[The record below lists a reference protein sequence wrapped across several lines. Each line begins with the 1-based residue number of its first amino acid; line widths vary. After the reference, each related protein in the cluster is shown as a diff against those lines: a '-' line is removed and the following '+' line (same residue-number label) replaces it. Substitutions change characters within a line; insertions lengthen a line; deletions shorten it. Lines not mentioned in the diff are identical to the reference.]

1 MLTHY
6 IFKQGPSSYERKTIN
21 SLRGGVKWAVT
32 MLSILAINLLPN
44 TVFSSPDHY
53 YWHDGDKI
61 LLEKV
66 DTLKYLLT
74 DGIDSEE
81 TLDSLLKEK
90 SSNVEIQK
98 FTESNLYEK
107 NGVDTLQKWA
117 KIEGD
122 SVSKEDFT
130 EIDEVVYEAPYFDSP
145 SMGLSHAFNVKLKD
159 ESDTTK
165 LKTMTDTLNVEI
177 VRQNNFM
184 EKWYILSA
192 SEKSAG
198 NALDMANYF
207 YESNHYETA
216 QPSFVESFSTHC
228 VNDDHFNEQWNLK
241 NTGQH
246 GSSDNADVKACDS
259 WSESTG
265 SSDIKVAVVDQGLQL
280 DHDDLNTYS
289 ASYDAK
295 SGTSPSVVYAWP
307 PPSYGYGNHGT
318 PVGGI
323 SGAKKDNGMGVAGI
337 APDCPL
343 MSVSVD
349 FYFSST
355 PEEDLADALNWA
367 WQNGADV
374 INNSWGGGVPS
385 TIIDDAISNALSN
398 GRDGLGSTVVFSAGN
413 DFKGSISY
421 PANSHPDII
430 ATGAV
435 NYLEERANF
444 SNYGDKL
451 DVVAP
456 GVEVPSTDHET
467 LGYDSGDYTF
477 DFGGTSAAA
486 PHVSGVAALILSE
499 NSNLTHKEVSE
510 IIKVSAQKIGDYD
523 YESYPNKPNGI
534 WHEEVGYGMLNANS
548 ALSVDLDKVNY
559 SMTLEEV
566 DDEEVYKI
574 NDMTRD
580 NHGNSY
586 VTGKV
591 KNNGIDN
598 AYLAKYNEA
607 GEIVWSK
614 QYGSEDH
621 DEGRGI
627 AHDYQHD
634 QIYITGVTENK
645 HGLDQAGFL
654 IQLENDGTL
663 NWEKK
668 IGPEWINQDNK
679 KVVPTDVTVS
689 SSFPSSP
696 LPVVSGYTN
705 VNNMGHGNVA
715 HKISPED
722 EECDCLNGFAV
733 RYSQYNGEEEWF
745 TYLGGSKDEKIHSI
759 AVQNDMSVVMTGYT
773 ESSISD
779 GFETKAYNSPIE
791 GDLVGQRDAFMAQL
805 NYAGQLEYKS
815 YIGFEFAEGLDIISE
830 EDDNEG
836 KTFLTGYSETGNFDH
851 VNPWQSSFG
860 DGEKDA
866 FLMTIDD
873 QVHIVDNNEEYQRD
887 IDWSTYYGNEGK
899 EEGRTVAFD
908 DNAVY
913 MGGVT
918 NSNDLPGTEPAF
930 QEDFKGTQD
939 GMLFMRDRMVL
950 KGHGTYLGTPEE
962 DEVNAVTV
970 DDCEILA
977 GGNTLAND
985 FPAEESVLQ
994 TTYER
999 VDQDFVSEH
1008 QPYLKFWDQNNEPL
1022 TEETYFLNSINEL
1035 TSTSAITQ
1043 FYQNHKW
1050 YNNGELIP
1058 GPEISIGDEPQETG
1072 EYIPRGET
1080 VCENK
1085 RVHGSKYEIIK
1096 RCIPEEDLQDY
1107 DVYEDEELP
1116 PSATGFYN
1124 DKIFIKGEVTIEGL
1138 VVFDDGTEVLAAP
1151 CASLII
1157 EPQGHL
1163 EIIGDDIPF
1172 HGCNQWGGIKVLGDP
1187 NASDRSTSYH
1197 GKIETHSG
1205 GNFTISD
1212 AMIGVYSKEGG
1223 IVEIENAEFQGN
1235 HTHLAFEDYPHPHDP
1250 ILNNNDFKGL
1260 MAGPPNCKDQWDTYH
1275 FPHFDEKQR
1284 RMAHID
1290 EVEDITMENNA
1301 FDGIRTELGPY
1312 NPSVID
1318 LLKTDEFASLNQ
1330 TFTGEHHAIYKGE
1343 ELSNENRSEG
1353 NLVESEVDYILR
1365 GQDFNELTVE
1375 DNSYYLDEGRTAFEF
1390 ISSSQVSFA
1399 GNLFQ
1404 SSDLDTLLYGK
1415 NVDQFT
1421 YENVNDPIFTGVK
1434 AKYGMFF
1441 EESNGILVRGP
1452 AVGDYPNGSEIEEV
1466 GLKTINTDNVNIDD
1480 ANIIGFRKAVSYT
1493 NGQQFN
1499 VNGLWTIS
1507 NDTAFY
1513 ARDINGLD
1521 VFDLNAFPQSPSD
1534 HTMGA
1539 YLNNVKDGTIESSSF
1554 DNWTQSGIEIYNPP
1568 KDASDYLEIKF
1579 NKFENNEFGI
1589 TIAQDWHPQY
1599 CFGENDEGASF
1610 PYEDECNFHNDA
1622 LEVDVFCNEFFFNDV
1637 GIFGSGNMGDQ
1648 AHSQNP
1654 YVVNTASN
1662 AWYDEVLHS
1671 LEESTQQEWDI
1682 LWQHPDYP
1690 SEELNYHYDADNE
1703 DKTQPNDQSEINE
1716 GDYQIN
1722 GQIIPSSIPNQVDI
1736 TGVNNQEGCWA
1747 QEIAPIIITDLTKGN
1762 EKEDQNFSTY
1772 PNPFQNKIHIS
1783 LDGAMLSNVTLT
1795 DMQGRKVLQK
1805 NMEEDLSNYILETG
1819 NLKEGFYLLRI
1830 TTKGNS
1836 IHTEQVVKE

>member
-1 MLTHY
+1 MVA
-6 IFKQGPSSYERKTIN
+6 I
-21 SLRGGVKWAVT
+21 
-32 MLSILAINLLPN
+32 LSINFLPN
-44 TVFSSPDHY
+44 TGFSSPDY
-53 YWHDGDKI
+53 YWHDGDKFS
-61 LLEKV
+61 LEKV

-74 DGIDSEE
+74 DGIESEE

-90 SSNVEIQK
+90 SNDVEIQK
-98 FTESNLYEK
+98 FSESNLYEK

-117 KIEGD
+117 KIESD
-122 SVSKEDFT
+122 SLSKESFT
-130 EIDEVVYEAPYFDSP
+130 EIDEVVYEAPYFDYP
-145 SMGLSHAFNVKLKD
+145 SIGLSHTFNVKLKD
-159 ESDTTK
+159 ESDTNK
-165 LKTMTDTLNVEI
+165 LETMADTLNVEI
-177 VRQNNFM
+177 VRQNKFM

-198 NALDMANYF
+198 NALEMANYF
-207 YESNHYETA
+207 YESNYYETA
-216 QPSFVESFSTHC
+216 QPSFVESFFTDC
-228 VNDDHFNEQWNLK
+228 VNDDHFNDQWNLK
-241 NTGQH
+241 NTGQY
-246 GSSDNADVKACDS
+246 GSSDNADIKACDS

-265 SSDIKVAVVDQGLQL
+265 SSDIKVAVVDQGIQL

-289 ASYDAK
+289 ASYDATDG
-295 SGTSPSVVYAWP
+295 SSPQNVYTWP
-307 PPSYGYGNHGT
+307 PPSYGGGNHGT

-323 SGAKKDNGMGVAGI
+323 SGAKKDNGIGVAGI

-343 MSVSVD
+343 ISISVD
-349 FYFSST
+349 FHFSST
-355 PEEDLADALNWA
+355 TEEDLADALNWA

-374 INNSWGGGVPS
+374 INNSWGGGS
-385 TIIDDAISNALSN
+385 HSAIIDDAISNAFSN
-398 GRDGLGSTVVFSAGN
+398 GRDGLGSTVVFSTGN
-413 DFKGSISY
+413 DYKDSIAY
-421 PANSHPDII
+421 PANSNSNII

-435 NYLEERANF
+435 NYSEERVNF

-534 WHEEVGYGMLNANS
+534 GHEEVGYGMLNANS

-621 DEGRGI
+621 DEGKGI

-645 HGLDQAGFL
+645 HGLDKAGFL

-715 HKISPED
+715 HKINPED

-733 RYSQYNGEEEWF
+733 RYSQYNGEEDWF
-745 TYLGGSKDEKIHSI
+745 SYLGGSEDEKIHSI

-1008 QPYLKFWDQNNEPL
+1008 QPYLKFWGQNNEPL
-1022 TEETYFLNSINEL
+1022 TDETYYLNSINEM

-1058 GPEISIGDEPQETG
+1058 GPDLSIGNEPQEAG

-1085 RVHGSKYEIIK
+1085 RVHGSKYQIIK
-1096 RCIPEEDLQDY
+1096 RCMPEDLQDY

-1260 MAGPPNCKDQWDTYH
+1260 MAGPHNCKGQWDTYH

-1284 RMAHID
+1284 RMAHLEDVSLIGTQDNFFEGVITAYGPQKPAVINIKNVNNFYSLQNDQVFGEHYSVVRSNNSQTFGLEYATVEGDISHVIMADNDNDVSVIYNHID
-1290 EVEDITMENNA
+1290 LENGIKAFDFKESRQLSIENSTITGYSDTIFYGDDLYDVDVMDNDFDFEGSYGFVFEASENIDYENN
-1301 FDGIRTELGPY
+1301 
-1312 NPSVID
+1312 
-1318 LLKTDEFASLNQ
+1318 FASEYVEEVYLKGVNTTDLFMQ
-1330 TFTGEHHAIYKGE
+1330 NNSLKGNRKGLSYINGNELHALETEIVGADTAIYVTGTDHIMMSDFT
-1343 ELSNENRSEG
+1343 LDGTGSNSEYS
-1353 NLVESEVDYILR
+1353 V
-1365 GQDFNELTVE
+1365 
-1375 DNSYYLDEGRTAFEF
+1375 
-1390 ISSSQVSFA
+1390 
-1399 GNLFQ
+1399 
-1404 SSDLDTLLYGK
+1404 
-1415 NVDQFT
+1415 
-1421 YENVNDPIFTGVK
+1421 
-1434 AKYGMFF
+1434 
-1441 EESNGILVRGP
+1441 
-1452 AVGDYPNGSEIEEV
+1452 
-1466 GLKTINTDNVNIDD
+1466 
-1480 ANIIGFRKAVSYT
+1480 
-1493 NGQQFN
+1493 
-1499 VNGLWTIS
+1499 
-1507 NDTAFY
+1507 
-1513 ARDINGLD
+1513 
-1521 VFDLNAFPQSPSD
+1521 
-1534 HTMGA
+1534 GA
-1539 YLNNVKDGTIESSSF
+1539 YFYDVKGDFAYF
-1554 DNWTQSGIEIYNPP
+1554 DQSDIFNYNQSGIEFYQPGSRNP
-1568 KDASDYLEIKF
+1568 DDFFQIRQNTIES
-1579 NKFENNEFGI
+1579 NRFGLVV
-1589 TIAQDWHPQY
+1589 AQDWNPNY
-1599 CFGENDEGASF
+1599 CYSDDNVDYPDKEG
-1610 PYEDECNFHNDA
+1610 CNTHEKTIELDI
-1622 LEVDVFCNEFFFNDV
+1622 FCNEFFENDV
-1637 GIFGSGNMGDQ
+1637 GIFGSGNMEDQ
-1648 AHSQNP
+1648 AHPQNP
-1654 YVVNTASN
+1654 YVVEPASN
-1662 AWYDEVLHS
+1662 AWYDQNLHS
-1671 LEESTQQEWDI
+1671 GSTQQEWDI
-1682 LWQHPDYP
+1682 LWQHSDYP
-1690 SEELNYHYDADNE
+1690 SQELNYHYDD
-1703 DKTQPNDQSEINE
+1703 D
-1716 GDYQIN
+1716 
-1722 GQIIPSSIPNQVDI
+1722 
-1736 TGVNNQEGCWA
+1736 
-1747 QEIAPIIITDLTKGN
+1747 
-1762 EKEDQNFSTY
+1762 
-1772 PNPFQNKIHIS
+1772 
-1783 LDGAMLSNVTLT
+1783 
-1795 DMQGRKVLQK
+1795 
-1805 NMEEDLSNYILETG
+1805 
-1819 NLKEGFYLLRI
+1819 NLKFRTYIIL
-1830 TTKGNS
+1830 
-1836 IHTEQVVKE
+1836 